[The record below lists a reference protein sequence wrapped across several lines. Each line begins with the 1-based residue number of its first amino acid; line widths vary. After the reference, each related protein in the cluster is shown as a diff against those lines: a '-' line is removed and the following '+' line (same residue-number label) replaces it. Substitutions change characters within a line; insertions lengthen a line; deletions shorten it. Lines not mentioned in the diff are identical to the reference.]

1 MYVINYD
8 CETKETTII
17 EVPDPEPVPEPE
29 IIQRATKAMAKGEY
43 FYLDGQLCKAKTS
56 IANGA
61 ILTLNTNYQVTNVE
75 EELTKLNV

>member
-1 MYVINYD
+1 MNVYKNGVFIG
-8 CETKETTII
+8 EF
-17 EVPDPEPVPEPE
+17 PDPDPTPEHG
-29 IIQRATKAMAKGEY
+29 IVNRATKPIAKGEY

-56 IANGA
+56 IAKGA